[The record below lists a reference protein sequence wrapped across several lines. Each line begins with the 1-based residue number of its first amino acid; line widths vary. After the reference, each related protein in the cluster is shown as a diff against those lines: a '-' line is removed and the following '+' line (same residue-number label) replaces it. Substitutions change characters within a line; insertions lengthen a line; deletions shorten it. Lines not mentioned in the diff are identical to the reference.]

1 MLKNKI
7 KKKTK
12 YCSNEQYFMRRGT
25 MISPPQL
32 ILINGPLKKTF
43 LKKISNSLNPN
54 DWNFP
59 TI

>member
-1 MLKNKI
+1 
-7 KKKTK
+7 
-12 YCSNEQYFMRRGT
+12 MRRGT